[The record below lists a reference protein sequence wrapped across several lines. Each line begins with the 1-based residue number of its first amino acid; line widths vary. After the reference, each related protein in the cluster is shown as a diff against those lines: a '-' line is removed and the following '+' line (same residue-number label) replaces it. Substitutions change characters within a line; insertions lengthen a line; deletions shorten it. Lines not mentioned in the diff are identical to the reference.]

1 MQAIVKILNRDFTIE
16 CAEGDCRRLEDL
28 AAALDT
34 RLAGFSGDEDAMRR
48 LVLTALALI
57 DQNQAASA
65 ALVRARNEIER
76 LSDMVVEAQLEAAKA
91 AQPITDERGRVE
103 ALRVA
108 QGAA

>member
-1 MQAIVKILNRDFTIE
+1 MQTIVKVLNREFTIE
-16 CAEGDCRRLEDL
+16 CGEGDCRRLEDL
-28 AAALDT
+28 ARTLEA

-48 LVLTALALI
+48 LVLTALSLL
-57 DQNQAASA
+57 DQTQAMSA

-76 LSDMVVEAQLEAAKA
+76 LSDMVVEAQVEAAKA
-91 AQPITDERGRVE
+91 GAIIDDRGRVD